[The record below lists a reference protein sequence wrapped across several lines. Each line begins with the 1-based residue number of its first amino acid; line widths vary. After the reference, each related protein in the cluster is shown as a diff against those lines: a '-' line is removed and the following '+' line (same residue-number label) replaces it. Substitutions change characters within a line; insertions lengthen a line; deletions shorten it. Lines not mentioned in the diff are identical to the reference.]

1 MRSIDGIIKFLSN
14 LGLNVDQ
21 SKIYL
26 TLLDYPGITILQ
38 LSRESRI
45 SRTNVYRLVEDL
57 KEIGLLEEIMRDN
70 KRLLYPVGTHKL
82 ELIVKEQESKA
93 DFLRKILPELT
104 SLITSSESI
113 TQPGTKIQ
121 VYKGVE
127 GIKQMVWN
135 TLRCN
140 KEVIGYTFR
149 SLKEIVGEKFESDW
163 REEFIKRNL
172 VIRDLVSD
180 SYLASLAGESVKE
193 LEYSNHFR
201 TKYLSKTVLDINH
214 QVDIYNDVL
223 AFYLWYDTEIFGV
236 EIYNKKISD
245 MQKQLF
251 ELAWDRASDV

>member
-1 MRSIDGIIKFLSN
+1 MKSIDGIIKFLSN
-14 LGLNVDQ
+14 LGLDVDQ

-45 SRTNVYRLVEDL
+45 SRTNVYRLVDDL
-57 KEIGLLEEIMRDN
+57 KSIGLVEEIQRDS
-70 KRLLYPVGTHKL
+70 KKLLYPVGTHKL
-82 ELIVKEQESKA
+82 ELIVKEQESKSE
-93 DFLRKILPELT
+93 FLRKILPELT

-135 TLRCN
+135 TLRTN
-140 KEVIGYTFR
+140 KECVGFTFR
-149 SLKEIVGEKFESDW
+149 SLKEIVGENFEKEW
-163 REEFIKRNL
+163 REEYIKRKL
-172 VIRDLVSD
+172 IFRDLVSD
-180 SYLASLAGESVKE
+180 SYLASLAGDNTA
-193 LEYSNHFR
+193 LEEFKSHFR
-201 TKYLSKTVLDINH
+201 TRYIPKTVLDINH
-214 QVDIYNDVL
+214 QVDIYNDVV

-236 EIYNKKISD
+236 EIYNRRISD

-251 ELAWDRASDV
+251 ELAWEKASEV